1 MIDFKPITLADKA
14 LVERY
19 VGASECRNC
28 DMAFANMFCWRAVYD
43 SALAEVEGFL
53 IIRFRIDGGHRLGY
67 MQPLGEGDFTPLLP
81 LLAEDARGHGQ
92 RLRLVGLT
100 TEGCEQVRR
109 SGFGAFAF
117 STPRDLS
124 DYIYNAEEISTLPG
138 RRYQAKRNHI
148 NRFVAEYDYRYEPL
162 TADRF
167 AECLSLENRWRRQR
181 EASAAQSL
189 AAFADLS
196 AQPAGELST
205 ELSAEQQAMR
215 EAFDHFEALGLRGGC
230 LYVGDRLVAFTYGS
244 PINHDTFDCHVEK
257 ADTAYNGAFTMINR
271 LFAERLSGEFLYI
284 NREEDLGLEGLRRAK
299 LSYHP
304 AFLLDKCTAVRM
316 HADEI
321 EVKNLWREAFGDEE
335 AFIDA
340 FIMRFYSRRRAF
352 VARREGRLAGMV
364 HRVPF
369 RTELGRTG
377 YLYGVATAREF
388 RRQGIAAQLIEEAI
402 RRSREEGFDA
412 LMLIPADEA
421 LRRFYGR
428 FGFSESIP
436 VRFVAA
442 RDFDAD
448 SSDPSGGNGY
458 GAGEFDFGTG
468 DPAADRVMILPLGN
482 GPAPAVSAVDSCVP
496 AAVPAP
502 VSASAPAPVSASVA
516 VPAPALA
523 AVSCAAA
530 AAVAPAVP
538 SDAAAPA
545 AAVVPA
551 SLTARYDG

>member
-1 MIDFKPITLADKA
+1 MIEFKPITLADRA

-43 SALAEVEGFL
+43 SALAEVGGFL
-53 IIRFRIDGGHRLGY
+53 VIRFRIDGGHRLGY

-81 LLAEDARGHGQ
+81 LLAEDAEQHGQ

-100 TEGCEQVRR
+100 AEGCRQVRR
-109 SGFGAFAF
+109 SGFGTFAF

-124 DYIYNAEEISTLPG
+124 DYIYNAGELSTLPG
-138 RRYQAKRNHI
+138 RRYQSKRNHI
-148 NRFVAEYDYRYEPL
+148 NRFTAEYDYRYEPL

-167 AECLSLENRWRRQR
+167 DECLSLENRWRRQR
-181 EASAAQSL
+181 EAAA
-189 AAFADLS
+189 ALS
-196 AQPAGELST
+196 ATASDGSVQPAGELST

-215 EAFDHFEALGLRGGC
+215 EAFDHFGALGLRGGC

-257 ADTAYNGAFTMINR
+257 ADTAYDGAFTMINR
-271 LFAERLSGEFLYI
+271 LFAEQISREYLYI

-321 EVKNLWREAFGDEE
+321 EVKELWREAFGDGDD
-335 AFIDA
+335 FIDT

-388 RRQGIAAQLIEEAI
+388 RGQGIATQLIEEAI

-412 LMLIPADEA
+412 LMLIPADAA
-421 LRRFYGR
+421 LRRFYAR
-428 FGFSESIP
+428 FGFAESVP

-448 SSDPSGGNGY
+448 TSDPSGGNGY

-468 DPAADRVMILPLGN
+468 DPEADRVMILPLGN
-482 GPAPAVSAVDSCVP
+482 APRS
-496 AAVPAP
+496 
-502 VSASAPAPVSASVA
+502 
-516 VPAPALA
+516 
-523 AVSCAAA
+523 AAA
-530 AAVAPAVP
+530 AAGSSVP
-538 SDAAAPA
+538 LSVSVPA
-545 AAVVPA
+545 AAHASVSSAPSVSAVAVAEAVPA